1 MLHLKLAQGSDPART
16 LSFSADLVRLGRAD
30 GNDLVVSEW
39 HVSGEHAL
47 VLWAEDH
54 HLVRDLQST
63 NGTRIVRGGELI
75 DVGGSVGRE
84 ATLRSGD
91 VLLLGD
97 AERPVRIEVRIED
110 DADEARIVTV
120 RRLAELEQVEA
131 DLGADGQ
138 VLRALYEAQK
148 ALSGSLDLDEL
159 VDALA
164 ARVFSLLSRATH
176 VTVAMRE
183 EDEHRKAGRYVAIG
197 SRVRGIVP
205 GGSGSAAPVPI
216 TRSVVKKVVAE
227 RAAVLAADARRDVG
241 ETVSIMSAQILS
253 TMGVPLWQGDE
264 IIGVLQVDN
273 RDGSGVFRERDL
285 DVLCLLAQAA
295 SQSFVHAR
303 LYARLRFAEEK
314 ERKENAYLKR
324 REQTRRDGA
333 IIGEAA
339 SMKRLF
345 EQLRKVVNTR
355 VTVLVEGETGTGKEL
370 IASAVHYWS
379 ERREKLFV
387 AQNCAAMPEN
397 LLESE
402 LFGHKKGSFTGAT
415 EDKKGLFEL
424 ADGGTLFLDELGEMP
439 LNLQAKLLRALQEG
453 EIRPLGAAKTIKVDT
468 RIVAATNRDLEKEV
482 KEGRFRE
489 DLYYRLKVFP
499 IRVPP
504 LRERAEDVPLLAR
517 HFLDRYNQEFGRRI
531 AGFSQEAMEMLQ
543 AYAWPGNVRELENE
557 VQRLVIQVEDEA
569 FAQPEHLSPRIR
581 HTEGGA
587 PRRPTTKGT
596 LREMLDEVERRMLLE
611 ALKDHHHNK
620 SQTAKTLGITREG
633 LHKKLKAF
641 GIS

>member
-1 MLHLKLAQGSDPART
+1 MLHLKVAQGSDPART
-16 LSFSADLVRLGRAD
+16 LSFGADVVRLGRAE

-63 NGTRIVRGGELI
+63 NGTRIVRSGELI
-75 DVGGSVGRE
+75 DVGASVGRE

-97 AERPVRIEVRIED
+97 AERPVRIEVRIEE
-110 DADEARIVTV
+110 DAEEARIVTV

-164 ARVFSLLSRATH
+164 ARVFGLLSRATH

-197 SRVRGIVP
+197 SRVRG
-205 GGSGSAAPVPI
+205 GGGTAPVPI

-345 EQLRKVVNTR
+345 EQLRKVVHTR

-379 ERREKLFV
+379 ERRDKLFV

-504 LRERAEDVPLLAR
+504 LRERTEDVPLLAR

-581 HTEGGA
+581 QTEGVA